1 MATDDSNYIKQI
13 DLVQQGRTV
22 NIKVGEPHYIEV
34 NYATLLEQKHSKKLL
49 KGGWYRLTDYN
60 VKDLTSCKFDILI
73 LATDTNVLSEECR
86 AIAKEDSN
94 PHNCNFDAWKIWYC
108 LEDDG
113 TKYGWNLCTDG
124 YHGVIYR
131 MIDEWGNDCPY
142 DFKNVKVSFKGN
154 EYYTFSH
161 FNSFKDLSL
170 NGDARNNTIGNTY
183 TDYLHTTKIIPNIV
197 LVSYSGILNVKID
210 NNCADLY
217 LCASTYNLLSNFH
230 ILSGVKDYECD
241 INNAEK
247 HLPSANTEEKNIIK
261 KGDDLIIWYA

>member
-73 LATDTNVLSEECR
+73 LATDINVLSEECR
-86 AIAKEDSN
+86 AIAKEDN
-94 PHNCNFDAWKIWYC
+94 NEHNCNFDAWKIWYC

-142 DFKNVKVSFKGN
+142 DFKNVKVSFNKDG
-154 EYYTFSH
+154 EKKYYTF
-161 FNSFKDLSL
+161 NNINGGDLSL
-170 NGDARNNTIGNTY
+170 NGDAQNNTIGNTNGSPKN
-183 TDYLHTTKIIPNIV
+183 LPNIV
-197 LVSYSGILNVKID
+197 LQSYSNIFNIKID
-210 NNCADLY
+210 TNCQNLY
-217 LCASTYNLLSNFH
+217 LCTVDFGRLSNFH
-230 ILSGVKDYECD
+230 ILSGVKNYICIDGSEETSLPR
-241 INNAEK
+241 NNE
-247 HLPSANTEEKNIIK
+247 EEKNIIK
-261 KGDDLIIWYA
+261 KGNDLIIWYA